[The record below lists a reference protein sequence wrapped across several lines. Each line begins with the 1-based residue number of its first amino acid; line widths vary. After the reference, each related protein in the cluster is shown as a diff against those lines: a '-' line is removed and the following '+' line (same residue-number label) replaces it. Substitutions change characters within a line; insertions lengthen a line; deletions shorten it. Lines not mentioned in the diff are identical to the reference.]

1 MKHYIT
7 KHIYTTMKKTAL
19 KTVTLFDIIV
29 DNKHILIAVLYEIV
43 VLLYLYYT
51 KRNIHQLTNEFP
63 QYEDLLKQISN
74 NLSISQ
80 NLSLITLFIQAV
92 IRNNFTTKERHIGIL
107 VLTIFVKSILNF
119 KQMKS
124 IGIEHINSIGNIAKL
139 FNSSTFVFLISIYH
153 VQFVI
158 AISCIT
164 LLILCVCIFIV
175 LLIENIWSDIKI
187 KLVNWLK
194 NYKIHY
200 IEYNEVSNLEDVL
213 YSTM

>member
-1 MKHYIT
+1 
-7 KHIYTTMKKTAL
+7 MKKTAL

-29 DNKHILIAVLYEIV
+29 ENKNIFIAVLYEIV
-43 VLLYLYYT
+43 VLLYLFYT

-63 QYEDLLKQISN
+63 QYEDLLKNISN

-80 NLSLITLFIQAV
+80 NLSLITLFIQAT
-92 IRNNFTTKERHIGIL
+92 IKNNFKNNTTKEKHLYLLIG
-107 VLTIFVKSILNF
+107 TIFVKSILNF

-124 IGIEHINSIGNIAKL
+124 IGIEHINSIGNITKL

-175 LLIENIWSDIKI
+175 ILIENIWSDIKI